1 MKRVLLPLLIC
12 PACLP
17 KEHPLDLSC
26 GGERDGDIRDGTLSC
41 RRCRRRYPIR
51 EGVAVLLPEPEEG
64 PSGGQW
70 KYEEAATVNSY
81 LWSHFAD
88 LTGDPDA
95 GTAYGDWAGC
105 LATGGGRAF
114 DAGCAV
120 GRLTFE
126 MAQRSEVAVGCD
138 LSVAFVRTARR
149 LAAKGRIDFSLPLEG
164 NLREEFRVELPGHW
178 RTDRTEFVVA
188 DALRIPF
195 ARGCFDQAASLNL
208 VDRVRHPLAHLY
220 EINRVASAAGA
231 SLLFSDPFSWSTA
244 NTPEEAW
251 LGGTAAGPYA
261 GRGIDNVRALLEG
274 RDGIIAPPWRIDREG
289 SVDWKL
295 RSHHNHFEL
304 VRSRFL
310 AALR

>member
-1 MKRVLLPLLIC
+1 MKRFLLPLLIC

-17 KEHPLDLSC
+17 REHPLELSSP
-26 GGERDGDIRDGTLSC
+26 GGAAEDIMEGTLSC
-41 RRCRRRYPIR
+41 RKCRRRYPIR
-51 EGVAVLLPEPEEG
+51 EGVAVLLPEPDEG

-88 LTGDPDA
+88 LMGDPDA
-95 GTAYGDWAGC
+95 GTAYGDWAEC
-105 LATGGGRAF
+105 LAAGIVRAF

-138 LSVAFVRTARR
+138 LSLSFVRTARR
-149 LAAKGRIDFSLPLEG
+149 LAASGRIDFSLPLEG
-164 NLREEFRVELPGHW
+164 NLREEFHVELPGHW
-178 RTDRTEFVVA
+178 RTDRAEFVVA

-195 ARGCFDQAASLNL
+195 ARESFNQTASLNL

-220 EINRVASAAGA
+220 EINRVSTASGA
-231 SLLFSDPFSWSTA
+231 TFLFSDPFSWSTA
-244 NTPEEAW
+244 NSPEEAW
-251 LGGTAAGPYA
+251 LGGTTEGPYA
-261 GRGIDNVRALLEG
+261 GRGIDNIRSILEG
-274 RDGIIAPPWRIDREG
+274 RDGIIAPPWRVERDG
-289 SVDWKL
+289 SVAWKL

-304 VRSRFL
+304 VRSRYL
-310 AALR
+310 VAAR